1 MPLPRMSGVK
11 KPTPLVMVMICF
23 LPDSA
28 VVRLCKKNPK
38 DAGLERLRFHDLRH
52 ALAAAALL
60 SGVDVKA
67 VSSATSMPGYPANLS
82 PRRQAASWR
91 GSYKGRKKKCAG
103 QEVFLPVRRSCPL
116 SHLRMWGAIWGEPLP
131 HTVSS
136 AFCSKNPPE
145 PKF

>member
-11 KPTPLVMVMICF
+11 KPPLVMVMICF

-28 VVRLCKKNPK
+28 VVRLCEKSPK

-67 VSSATSMPGYPANLS
+67 VSSATSMPGLS
-82 PRRQAASWR
+82 
-91 GSYKGRKKKCAG
+91 C
-103 QEVFLPVRRSCPL
+103 
-116 SHLRMWGAIWGEPLP
+116 EPLP
-131 HTVSS
+131 
-136 AFCSKNPPE
+136 PP
-145 PKF
+145 PGSFVAWVL